1 MGQSSSGWRM
11 SLISLIIAILS
22 ILSICGPSQA
32 QSSPVS
38 GPVNLPDQGGQFYP
52 SQDAGISSP
61 AFLVL
66 LPKGWASLTYLIGKG
81 SIYETVSP
89 EIGKSFDLANS
100 VLGLTIL
107 SGPYSDDAD
116 PDATRGL
123 RVGLTRSSQVV
134 GAKGK
139 LGLIPATGR
148 DLESTIPLEIKMT
161 ETDLA
166 VFLGGALGER
176 LTLAV
181 QLVASEKA
189 KKTTVGSEN
198 IADGSIQFNYALWSM
213 GWRDNGHQVG
223 LDFQPRVQID
233 EEDGSIDQEKSAR
246 FSYSK
251 SFSRMNAG
259 VALIWHDYSK
269 VDAELDSKISY
280 EASVEHAVGGS
291 RLGVDLAWQP
301 PYYGTVGA
309 MNVGSIGGGAVALRY
324 TQNFDKLTE
333 VVFHGTYG
341 PSISKTEVEDG
352 IIYDALMGKTTGYGL
367 VLRRMF

>member
-1 MGQSSSGWRM
+1 MGQSSSASGM
-11 SLISLIIAILS
+11 SLVSLIIAILS

-38 GPVNLPDQGGQFYP
+38 GPVNFPDQEGQFYP

-66 LPKGWASLTYLIGKG
+66 LPKGSASLTYLIGKG
-81 SIYETVSP
+81 SIYGTVSP
-89 EIGKSFDLANS
+89 ESGMSFDMAHSN
-100 VLGLTIL
+100 LGLTIL
-107 SGPYSDDAD
+107 SGPYSDDVD

-123 RVGLTRSSQVV
+123 RVGLTRSSQGVV
-134 GAKGK
+134 AKGK

-148 DLESTIPLEIKMT
+148 NLGYTVPVEIKT
-161 ETDLA
+161 AETDLA

-189 KKTTVGSEN
+189 TKEMFDSEN

-301 PYYGTVGA
+301 AYYGTAGA
-309 MNVGSIGGGAVALRY
+309 MNAGSIGGGAVALRY
-324 TQNFDKLTE
+324 TQTFGKLTE
-333 VVFHGTYG
+333 VVFHGIYG